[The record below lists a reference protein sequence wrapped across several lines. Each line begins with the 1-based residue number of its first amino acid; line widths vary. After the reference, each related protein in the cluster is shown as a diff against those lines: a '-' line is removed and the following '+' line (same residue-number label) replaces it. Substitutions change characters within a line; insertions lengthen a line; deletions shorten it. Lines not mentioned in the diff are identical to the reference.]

1 MQTLKIAQTSFMFY
15 NIKVQKVT
23 RETPETV
30 SVSLEIPENLKD
42 HFKYKQGQY
51 LTFKQTINAE
61 ELRRSY
67 SLCSSPVTDNSLQVA
82 VKQVEGG
89 KFSTWANTEL
99 KEGSVLETMAPMGNF
114 YTEVAENQ
122 KKKYVLFGAG
132 SGITPLLSII
142 KTILSVEKESEIV
155 LIYGNRT
162 NDTIIFNSALNDLVE
177 SSNGRFTRIDVL
189 SRENNNDPI
198 FNGRIGKEKCV
209 EIDLKHTKLLDADE
223 FFLCGPESMIMDI
236 KAWLENSNINKSNIH
251 FELFTTP
258 VASAEKTVD
267 PNAEINAKVTVIMD
281 DEEFEFDLSSKGDSI
296 LDASVDAGIDAPYS
310 CKGAVCCTCK
320 AKVVEG
326 SARMEMNYALDDK
339 EVADGYILTCQAH
352 PTSEKCVV
360 DYDVI

>member
-1 MQTLKIAQTSFMFY
+1 MFY

-30 SVSLEIPENLKD
+30 SVTLEIPENLKE

-51 LTFKQTINAE
+51 LTFKQTINAGE
-61 ELRRSY
+61 HRRSY
-67 SLCSSPVTDNSLQVA
+67 SLSSSPVTDNNLQVA

-89 KFSTWANTEL
+89 KFSTWANSEL
-99 KEGSVLETMAPMGNF
+99 KEGDVLETMTPMGNF
-114 YTEVAENQ
+114 FTEVTENQ

-142 KTILSVEKESEIV
+142 KTILSVEKESEVV
-155 LIYGNRT
+155 LVYGNRD
-162 NDTIIFNSALNDLVE
+162 NANIIFNSQLNQLVG
-177 SSNGRFTRIDVL
+177 SSNGRFKRIDVL
-189 SRENNNDPI
+189 SRENNADPL
-198 FNGRIGKEKCV
+198 FNGRIGKEKCI
-209 EIDLKHTKLLDADE
+209 EIDLKHEKILDANE
-223 FFLCGPESMIMDI
+223 FFLCGPEIMIVDI
-236 KAWLENSNINKSNIH
+236 KDWLEANNISTGRIH

-258 VASAEKTVD
+258 VASAEKTID
-267 PNAEINAKVTVIMD
+267 PNIEVISKLKVIMD
-281 DEEFEFDLSSKGDSI
+281 DEEFEFDLSSKGDTI
-296 LDASVDAGIDAPYS
+296 LDASVDAGIDVPYS

-320 AKVVEG
+320 AKIVEG

-339 EVADGYILTCQAH
+339 EVADGYVLTCQAH

>member
-1 MQTLKIAQTSFMFY
+1 MQTLKIVQTTFMFY

-23 RETPETV
+23 QETPETV
-30 SVSLEIPENLKD
+30 SVTLEIPANLKE

-51 LTFKQTINAE
+51 LTFKQSINAE

-67 SLCSSPVTDNSLQVA
+67 SLSSSPIADENLQVA

-89 KFSTWANTEL
+89 KFSTWANSEL
-99 KEGSVLETMAPMGNF
+99 KEGDVLETMTPTGNF
-114 YTEVAENQ
+114 FTEVSEGQ

-132 SGITPLLSII
+132 SGVTPLLSII
-142 KTILSVEKESEIV
+142 KTILAVEKESEVV
-155 LIYGNRT
+155 LVYGNRD
-162 NDTIIFNSALNDLVE
+162 NANIIFNNQLNQLVG
-177 SSNGRFTRIDVL
+177 SSNGRFKRIDVL
-189 SRENNNDPI
+189 SRENNADPL
-198 FNGRIGKEKCV
+198 FNGRIGKEKCI
-209 EIDLKHTKLLDADE
+209 EIDLKHEKILDANE

-236 KAWLENSNINKSNIH
+236 KGWLEASNIAKGNIH

-267 PNAEINAKVTVIMD
+267 PNAKIMSKVTVIMD

-296 LDASVDAGIDAPYS
+296 LDASVDAGIDVPYS

-320 AKVVEG
+320 AKVIEG

-339 EVADGYILTCQAH
+339 EVADGYVLTCQAH

>member
-1 MQTLKIAQTSFMFY
+1 MFY
-15 NIKVQKVT
+15 NIKVQKIT
-23 RETPETV
+23 KETADTV
-30 SVSLEIPENLKD
+30 SITLDVPENLKE
-42 HFKYKQGQY
+42 HFEYKQGQY
-51 LTFKQTINAE
+51 LAFKQTINSE

-67 SLCSSPVTDNSLQVA
+67 SLCSSPVTDNALQVA

-89 KFSTWANTEL
+89 KFSTWANNEL
-99 KEGSVLETMAPMGNF
+99 KEGDVLETMAPAGNF
-114 YTEVAENQ
+114 YTEVSANQ

-142 KTILSVEKESEIV
+142 KTILATEAESEVV
-155 LIYGNRT
+155 LVYGNRS
-162 NDTIIFNSALNDLVE
+162 NESIIFNDQLNDLVG
-177 SSNGRFTRIDVL
+177 SSNGRFKRIDVL
-189 SRENNNDPI
+189 SRENISDPI
-198 FNGRIGKEKCV
+198 FSGRIGKEKCI
-209 EIDLKHTKLLDADE
+209 EIDLKSQKILDADE
-223 FFLCGPESMIMDI
+223 FFLCGPESMIMDV
-236 KAWLENSNINKSNIH
+236 KGWLESNDVSKNNIH

-258 VASAEKTVD
+258 VAAAKKTVD
-267 PNAEINAKVTVIMD
+267 PNIKITSKVTVIMD

-320 AKVVEG
+320 AKIVEG

-339 EVADGYILTCQAH
+339 EVADGYVLTCQAH